1 MKRLFRIAEVYLSN
15 STWKDLALIKFCLFS
30 LGLLAGLGVSA
41 RRKRPAVILA
51 VLIFLVTYTLG
62 V

>member
-1 MKRLFRIAEVYLSN
+1 MKRLFRSAEVYLSN